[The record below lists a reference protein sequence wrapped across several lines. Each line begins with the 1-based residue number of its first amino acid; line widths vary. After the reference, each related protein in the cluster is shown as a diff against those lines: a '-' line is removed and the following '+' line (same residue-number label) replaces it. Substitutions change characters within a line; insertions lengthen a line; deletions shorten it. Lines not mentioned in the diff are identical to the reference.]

1 MSRNKLVL
9 TGATS
14 TVPRMLSTAEVAV
27 ILNVSRR
34 IVLDWIATGDLP
46 AFRIGPQTRVIRV
59 RESDLE
65 TFIEKNIRA
74 MAGPTE
80 VLVQENR

>member
-9 TGATS
+9 TDATS

-34 IVLDWIATGDLP
+34 IVLDCEWRLARFPDWTANAGDP
-46 AFRIGPQTRVIRV
+46 CTRERSGDVY
-59 RESDLE
+59 
-65 TFIEKNIRA
+65 
-74 MAGPTE
+74 
-80 VLVQENR
+80 